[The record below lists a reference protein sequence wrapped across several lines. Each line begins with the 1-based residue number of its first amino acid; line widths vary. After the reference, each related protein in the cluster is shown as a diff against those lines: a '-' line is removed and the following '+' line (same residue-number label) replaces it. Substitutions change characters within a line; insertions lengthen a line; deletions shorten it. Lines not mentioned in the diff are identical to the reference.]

1 MAKLA
6 EEKYEGGGGSGG
18 KRHINKRYE
27 LTTTQLLVG
36 AVVFY
41 LMF

>member
-6 EEKYEGGGGSGG
+6 EEKYDGGGSGAG
-18 KRHINKRYE
+18 VKQVNKRYE
-27 LTTTQLLVG
+27 LTTTQLLIG